1 MKFNAFE
8 RAGVATLRHDDSDYY
23 DETTAEAAKEAAAA
37 IAASPP
43 QVIASRLFSAS
54 WTELN
59 AGQKLVKKEDLKKK
73 L

>member
-23 DETTAEAAKEAAAA
+23 DETTAAAA